1 MIGLMQNLNYPTKL
15 IFVKVEEN
23 QPKLPYPGVT
33 KILIVSDTG
42 NNRIIILDGDSLTFL
57 DLIGSGAKS
66 FKDSYWD

>member
-15 IFVKVEEN
+15 IFVQVIEN

-57 DLIGSGAKS
+57 DQIGSGANS
-66 FKDSYWD
+66 FKDSDWD